1 MSSGVSYGYAVAR
14 CRTMELRL
22 LDAQAFS
29 RLLDAYDI
37 TSFFKILSETSY
49 GKYIASKDDCNIDA
63 VLEQVLQDTYNEF
76 DSFLPDENLTA
87 ILKLP
92 YDFHNIKV
100 ILKSILAAQTASEKR
115 WGLLTY
121 LGSVAP
127 EAFVEAFETERFTDL
142 PKFFAKL
149 CEEIWQ
155 PLQDLKVD
163 MLELEQKLDKA
174 MYAQMLTLAEELKS
188 NEIVEWVK
196 LKIDVENLRSLL
208 RLKRFAFSK
217 EKALPFLCDGG
228 NVPVRNLIHLL
239 DEDVL
244 LWESYLG
251 YEKIGR
257 VFEKVKLL
265 GNFSKDIIA
274 LECAIDNFLLETIK
288 QSRYSADS
296 PANVLAFLWGKEIEV
311 KNIRVIYVSK
321 SLAQSKEEVRG
332 LLRDGF

>member
-1 MSSGVSYGYAVAR
+1 MSCDVSYGYAVAR
-14 CRTMELRL
+14 CRAMESRL

-37 TSFFKILSETSY
+37 TSFFKILSETAY
-49 GKYIASKDDCNIDA
+49 GKYIANSENSNID
-63 VLEQVLQDTYNEF
+63 VILEQVLQDTYDEF
-76 DSFLPDENLTA
+76 DSFIPDENLTA

-100 ILKSILAAQTASEKR
+100 ILKSILAAQTSTEKR
-115 WGLLTY
+115 WSLLTY

-127 EAFVEAFETERFTDL
+127 EAFIEAFETEHFRDL
-142 PKFFAKL
+142 PKFFAKT

-155 PLQDLKVD
+155 PLQDLNVN

-174 MYAQMLTLAEELKS
+174 LYAQMLTLAEELKS
-188 NEIVEWVK
+188 KEIVEWVK
-196 LKIDVENLRSLL
+196 LKIDAENLRSLL
-208 RLKRFAFSK
+208 RLKRFAFQK
-217 EKALPFLCDGG
+217 DKALPFLYEDG
-228 NVPVRNLIHLL
+228 NVPVKNMIQLL

-244 LWESYLG
+244 LWETSL
-251 YEKIGR
+251 ENERVGR

-265 GNFSKDIIA
+265 DNFSKDIVT
-274 LECAIDNFLLETIK
+274 LECAIDNFLLETIR

-296 PANVLAFLWGKEIEV
+296 PANILAFLWGKELEV

-321 SLAQSKEEVRG
+321 SLAQSREEVRG

>member
-1 MSSGVSYGYAVAR
+1 MSRDVSYGYAVAR

-49 GKYIASKDDCNIDA
+49 GKYIANKENCDIDA
-63 VLEQVLQDTYNEF
+63 VLEQVLQDTYDEF
-76 DSFLPDENLTA
+76 DSFIPDENLTA

-100 ILKSILAAQTASEKR
+100 ILKSILAAQTTSEKR

-121 LGSVAP
+121 LGIIAP
-127 EAFVEAFETERFTDL
+127 EAFIEAFETEHFTDL

-174 MYAQMLTLAEELKS
+174 MYAQMLTLADALKS
-188 NEIVEWVK
+188 SEIVEWVK

-217 EKALPFLCDGG
+217 EKVLPFLYDGG
-228 NVPVRNLIHLL
+228 NVPVKHMIQLL
-239 DEDVL
+239 DEDIL
-244 LWESYLG
+244 LWEAYLEN
-251 YEKIGR
+251 EKIGR

-265 GNFSKDIIA
+265 GNFSKDIVT
-274 LECAIDNFLLETIK
+274 LECAIDNFLLETIR
-288 QSRYSADS
+288 QSRYSSDS
-296 PANVLAFLWGKEIEV
+296 PANILAFLWGKELEV

-321 SLAQSKEEVRG
+321 SLAQNREEVRG